1 MRLKG
6 VWIIVMEVLDREE
19 TFIERISKDN
29 PQYRKILDSIVESKK
44 RSKSNK
50 KEIAE
55 IVKEVLSSDAVK
67 IDEENSVT
75 YGEMMVAAAISN
87 TMSNSELGFRDLKD
101 VQSVIGESAENDKAV
116 VINVITNGQDLGD

>member
-1 MRLKG
+1 M
-6 VWIIVMEVLDREE
+6 MEVLDREE

-44 RSKSNK
+44 GSKSKK

-101 VQSVIGESAENDKAV
+101 VQNVIGESAENDKAV